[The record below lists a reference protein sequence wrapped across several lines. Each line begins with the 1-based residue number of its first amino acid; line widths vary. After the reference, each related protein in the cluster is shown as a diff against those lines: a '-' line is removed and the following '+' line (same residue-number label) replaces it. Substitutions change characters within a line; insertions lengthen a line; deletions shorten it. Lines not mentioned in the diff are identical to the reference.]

1 MNLEVIYVFF
11 FLLPVCARSS
21 ILNKMESVDLD
32 HDLHLQQGTIQIS
45 RPVFTH
51 QQFNK
56 IYPPK
61 QQEELSG
68 IDHGKK
74 LLQKFNCSYDMAKR
88 LLFYILPS
96 LHWVPKYKIREYLV
110 HDVITGLTIGVVNIP
125 QGRFNQLFSV
135 VPFSSSSS
143 TPLSLSSSLSWWWW
157 WFIIRPT
164 ENCCVALNCRCC
176 YFQTPFVVHCMNAT
190 TSAQSPKF

>member
-1 MNLEVIYVFF
+1 MLMNLEVIYVYF
-11 FLLPVCARSS
+11 FLLPVCAKSP
-21 ILNKMESVDLD
+21 ILKKMESVDLD

-74 LLQKFNCSYDMAKR
+74 LLQKFNCSCDMAKR

-96 LHWVPKYKIREYLV
+96 LQWVPKYKIREYLV

-125 QGRFNQLFSV
+125 QGRFKHIFFVMPSLS
-135 VPFSSSSS
+135 SSSSS
-143 TPLSLSSSLSWWWW
+143 TPLPLSSSLSWWWG
-157 WFIIRPT
+157 WFTIRLT
-164 ENCCVALNCRCC
+164 ENYCC
-176 YFQTPFVVHCMNAT
+176 YPQVELLKRCIRT
-190 TSAQSPKF
+190 QSVRKIIFSKL